1 MTLTY
6 NPKTDAFV
14 WLGGDKDRAE
24 EIGLT
29 FSTASKPGRP
39 LYFTREPYA
48 ALALWDEADAA
59 AQAQLWRLRQEWE
72 ASRAKEWQ
80 GARHRQPEGMALYPF
95 QEAGVAYALERRH
108 VILGDQPGLG
118 KTAQAIVIG
127 NEIGAKRVLVVCPA
141 AVRAQWA
148 KAIRAWSVQS
158 RPSIYVVSKAADGV
172 SPVAGWTII
181 SYDLARGTLRRTLEA
196 GRWDYVVLD
205 EAHYLKTPE
214 ALRTRALFGGGE
226 ERWQGVATEVE
237 KVVALT
243 GTPLPNRPREC
254 YTLVRNLCWDAF
266 DWASFG
272 SFAHRFN
279 PSYMGREEVGRLPEL
294 QNRLRCNLMVRRLKA
309 EVLTQLPEITFEL
322 SYVETTADVRRVLHA
337 EALIDIDPTNLS
349 GTSMAIQGEISTVRR
364 EMGEAMAPQVL
375 DHVKDALDGGVDK
388 LVLFAHHRSVMDTLE
403 HGLAKFGV
411 CRIDGSTSPMHR
423 ELRKR
428 QFLTDPKARVMLGN
442 LQSMG
447 TGVDG
452 LQEVASLVI
461 FAEASWV
468 PGENQQAVDR
478 LHRIGQRSAVLA
490 RFLVAEGSFA
500 ERVLGTAISKER
512 NIHGALDKGVAVE

>member
-1 MTLTY
+1 M
-6 NPKTDAFV
+6 
-14 WLGGDKDRAE
+14 
-24 EIGLT
+24 
-29 FSTASKPGRP
+29 
-39 LYFTREPYA
+39 YFTREPYA

-59 AQAQLWRLRQEWE
+59 AQAQLWHLRNEWE
-72 ASRAKEWQ
+72 ASRASEWT
-80 GARHRQPEGMALYPF
+80 GTRHRQPADVALYPY

-108 VILGDQPGLG
+108 AILGDQPGLG
-118 KTAQAIVIG
+118 KTAQAIVIA

-148 KAIRAWSVQS
+148 KAIRVWSTQA
-158 RPSIYVVSKAADGV
+158 RPTVYLVNKSADGV
-172 SPVAGWTII
+172 SPTAGWTIV
-181 SYDLARGTLRRTLEA
+181 SYDLCRGTLRQTLEN
-196 GRWDYVVLD
+196 GGWDYVVID
-205 EAHYLKTPE
+205 EAHYLKTPD

-226 ERWQGVATEVE
+226 NEWPGITQEVG
-237 KVVALT
+237 KIVALT

-266 DWASFG
+266 DWASYDQ
-272 SFAHRFN
+272 FAFKFN

-294 QNRLRCNLMVRRLKA
+294 QNRLRCNLLVRRLKR
-309 EVLTQLPEITFEL
+309 EVLTQLPEVMFEL

-337 EALIDIDPTNLS
+337 EAMIDIDPTDLT
-349 GTSMAIQGEISTVRR
+349 GTSMAVQGEISTLRR
-364 EMGEAMAPQVL
+364 EMGEAMAPQVV

-403 HGLAKFGV
+403 AGLAKFGV
-411 CRIDGSTSPMHR
+411 CRIDGATSPVNR
-423 ELRKR
+423 EIRKR
-428 QFLTDPKARVMLGN
+428 QFMTDPGKRVMLGN
-442 LQSMG
+442 IQSMG

-468 PGENQQAVDR
+468 PGENHQAVDR

-490 RFLVAEGSFA
+490 RFMVAEGSFA
-500 ERVLGTAISKER
+500 ERILGTAIGKER
-512 NIHGALDKGVAVE
+512 NIHDALDRGVART